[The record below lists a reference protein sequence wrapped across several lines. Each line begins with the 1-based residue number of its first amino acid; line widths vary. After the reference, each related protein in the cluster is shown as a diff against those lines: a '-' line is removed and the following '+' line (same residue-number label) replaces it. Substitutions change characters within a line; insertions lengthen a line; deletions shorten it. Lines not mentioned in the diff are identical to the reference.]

1 MFYNLKYNLCGVWN
15 PKTGTSSMRDLL
27 YRQDFI
33 HNDLKDYS
41 DTKMVEHPKQN
52 CFLPDYLMFLSEND
66 PVRKSPFHKV
76 HIKLSHALFILHKG
90 VGRGIFK
97 DKNFIE
103 RSTILKNATYFSSVR
118 NPWSRIVSYSKMK
131 YREGERIVKN
141 KEPITRPDEKI
152 AVELYQKYGD
162 DIGKYIGVFTER
174 LRPQSTYWKLPIP
187 RGYNVFPYCV
197 FEEPEEINI
206 TIMTQ
211 ENLQEDF
218 NSLCNQIG
226 VKPIA
231 LPHENVAVY
240 ENNDRD
246 YRRYFETKENE
257 YLIEKI
263 KIKEQDTIEL
273 KSYTYD

>member
-1 MFYNLKYNLCGVWN
+1 MFYNIKYNLCGVWN
-15 PKTGTSSMRDLL
+15 QKTGSSSMRDLL

-33 HNDLKDYS
+33 HNDLKDYADNNLFS
-41 DTKMVEHPKQN
+41 LNSRHIIK
-52 CFLPDYLMFLSEND
+52 YD
-66 PVRKSPFHKV
+66 PVRKSPVHKV
-76 HIKLSHALFILHKG
+76 HIKLSQAIFILHKG
-90 VGRGIFK
+90 VGRGIFENK
-97 DKNFIE
+97 GNFEI
-103 RSTILKNATYFSSVR
+103 STILKNATYFASVR

-131 YREGERIVKN
+131 HREGERIVKN
-141 KEPITRPDEKI
+141 KEQITRPDEKI

-162 DIGKYIGVFTER
+162 DIGKYIAVFSER
-174 LRPQSTYWKLPIP
+174 LLPQSAYWKLPPI
-187 RGYNVFPYCV
+187 RTDSSFPHCV
-197 FEEPEEINI
+197 FEEPEEINMI
-206 TIMTQ
+206 VMTQ

-231 LPHENVAVY
+231 LPRENVGVY

-263 KIKEQDTIEL
+263 KIKEQETIEL